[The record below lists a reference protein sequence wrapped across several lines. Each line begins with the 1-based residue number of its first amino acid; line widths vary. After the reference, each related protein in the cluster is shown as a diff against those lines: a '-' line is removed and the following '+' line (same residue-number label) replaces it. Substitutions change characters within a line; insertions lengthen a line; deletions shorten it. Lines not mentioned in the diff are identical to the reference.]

1 VDDFGTGFSSLSF
14 VTRVRVDELKVDR
27 SFVEAMTDSA
37 AATAVVRGAVELGD
51 RLGARV
57 VAEGVETAEQR
68 LALLKLGCVS
78 AQGFHFC
85 QPLPTDKIIGALR
98 QLNDAAAARVLPLRA
113 DDAS

>member
-1 VDDFGTGFSSLSF
+1 VDAMIDS
-14 VTRVRVDELKVDR
+14 
-27 SFVEAMTDSA
+27 EAT
-37 AATAVVRGAVELGD
+37 TAVVRGAVELGD

-68 LALLKLGCVS
+68 VALLAVGCVT

-85 QPLPTDKIIGALR
+85 QPLPSHKIVGALR
-98 QLNDAAAARVLPLRA
+98 QLSDAAPARVLPFRA